1 MSSSNINTNTNESD
15 NNIPILATSDDSPNP
30 TEIERDKSPRFK
42 PGLHR
47 ELTVEEQQDAS
58 LDSMM
63 HRSLAK
69 MQHANDTMI
78 PENYIDQFSSHI
90 FSHPWSRLLVSG
102 GIAWM
107 NFWILAEDPIAHSSM
122 PSQIPII
129 GQSFAL
135 LFTTW
140 PDTAG
145 LILSK
150 FLCGFFGLLL
160 GCLFGKL
167 VVHQRCLR
175 KTFGMFRNDQGSF
188 MVMLWFSFFGVY
200 IFSHIYNSLVV
211 GSKLILFFFFLF
223 FFSFFFLINFFFP

>member
-1 MSSSNINTNTNESD
+1 MSSSNTNTNESD

-47 ELTVEEQQDAS
+47 ELTIEEQQDAS

-69 MQHANDTMI
+69 MQHAHDTMI
-78 PENYIDQFSSHI
+78 PDNFIDQFSSHI

-122 PSQIPII
+122 PSQIPVI

-135 LFTTW
+135 IFTTW

-145 LILSK
+145 LIFGKL
-150 FLCGFFGLLL
+150 LCGFFGLLL

-188 MVMLWFSFFGVY
+188 MVMLWFSIFGVF
-200 IFSHIYNSLVV
+200 IFSHVYNWFFI
-211 GSKLILFFFFLF
+211 GRKLFPFFLF
-223 FFSFFFLINFFFP
+223 LLFFLSF